1 MRFYLLVLAVMAAGI
16 GVNTAM
22 AQQPSADAQLRPLAA
37 GPAPHPT
44 GSSPVSPA

>member
-22 AQQPSADAQLRPLAA
+22 AQQPSAHLQLHPFATNLALH
-37 GPAPHPT
+37 PHSP
-44 GSSPVSPA
+44 SPVSPA

>member
-22 AQQPSADAQLRPLAA
+22 AQQLSANAQLRPLATDLA
-37 GPAPHPT
+37 FHPVI
-44 GSSPVSPA
+44 SSPVYPA

>member
-22 AQQPSADAQLRPLAA
+22 AQQPSANAQLRPLAA
-37 GPAPHPT
+37 DLALHAT
-44 GSSPVSPA
+44 GSLPISPA

>member
-22 AQQPSADAQLRPLAA
+22 AQQPSANAELHTLSADLALH
-37 GPAPHPT
+37 APP
-44 GSSPVSPA
+44 PSPAVPA

>member
-22 AQQPSADAQLRPLAA
+22 AQQPSANDHLRPFAA
-37 GPAPHPT
+37 DLAPHPAQAT
-44 GSSPVSPA
+44 LVRPA

>member
-22 AQQPSADAQLRPLAA
+22 AQQPSADAQLRPFAA
-37 GPAPHPT
+37 DLVLQPT
-44 GSSPVSPA
+44 VSSPVSPA